1 MKYRCTLSRESLL
14 IRADRPECGPFR
26 RARRWALEHAPP
38 AGRPRLGTMAFLR
51 RRGLC
56 GTRAPFVLGFL
67 PWSAREAHSA
77 GPRHSLKGSGVT
89 EDTETLACLLPP
101 AFLQAQPPIQPAE
114 NGPAPQERSPSHI
127 VPGVAIL
134 VSQRPSPASRQEP
147 RAGQDSR
154 QHMAHPSEG
163 AGLAVQVRP
172 KWQ

>member
-1 MKYRCTLSRESLL
+1 MKYRRTLSREPPL

-26 RARRWALEHAPP
+26 RARRWALERASP
-38 AGRPRLGTMAFLR
+38 AGPPHLGTMAFLR

-67 PWSAREAHSA
+67 PWRAREVHSA

-89 EDTETLACLLPP
+89 EDAETLACLLPP
-101 AFLQAQPPIQPAE
+101 AFLQAQPPIQPAQ

-127 VPGVAIL
+127 VPGVVIL

-147 RAGQDSR
+147 GLGHDSH
-154 QHMAHPSEG
+154 QHMTHTSTDR
-163 AGLAVQVRP
+163 GLAVQVRP
-172 KWQ
+172 MLQ